1 MTKEC
6 SRAQPKMLPINDR
19 FLLIP
24 GPKKPKRQN
33 QPTNYYQTRLK
44 NKYASLKFHPI
55 TIALIIHDF
64 VQMIVFYSCQTLSLF
79 THIWTALQGIITFW

>member
-55 TIALIIHDF
+55 TIAWIIHDF
-64 VQMIVFYSCQTLSLF
+64 VQMIVFYSCQNDCFLL
-79 THIWTALQGIITFW
+79 TFGPNFKGS